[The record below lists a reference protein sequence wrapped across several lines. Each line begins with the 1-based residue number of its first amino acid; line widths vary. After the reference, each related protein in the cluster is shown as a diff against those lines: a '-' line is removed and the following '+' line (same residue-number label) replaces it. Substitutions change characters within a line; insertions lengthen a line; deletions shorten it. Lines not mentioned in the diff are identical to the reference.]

1 MLQIVVN
8 FIFVDFFQQHIAQRP
23 SSASSRPGDDAAK
36 RPDAE
41 VALLRINA
49 VQQSKTGIVCSIHD
63 FFVRITLLFYPTPFH
78 YPNFSFIN
86 LIFVINISPNKDNIA
101 SQYSFSYFQTC
112 AFTRKAHA

>member
-49 VQQSKTGIVCSIHD
+49 VHQSKTGIVCSIHD
-63 FFVRITLLFYPTPFH
+63 FLLDLHSLF
-78 YPNFSFIN
+78 FSHTFP
-86 LIFVINISPNKDNIA
+86 LSKF
-101 SQYSFSYFQTC
+101 FFGE
-112 AFTRKAHA
+112 R